1 MQDSQKNS
9 TKLRGIQIIFLFDER
24 HFDENF
30 HCSITWP
37 VVASLEGLEGWEL
50 PPVLLSRAT
59 EGKSQAG
66 VGEAKGDDAC
76 SSGSGTASGC
86 LSAIHLKNITCKL
99 IFNYFSCWWL
109 QHSTVPPFLIHCR
122 KTENI
127 SASYSLATNVHSR
140 CRVNFHRTKRGCH
153 VYTITVS
160 CKWPVDG
167 WAQF

>member
-1 MQDSQKNS
+1 MQYHLACGCFSG
-9 TKLRGIQIIFLFDER
+9 RVGR
-24 HFDENF
+24 
-30 HCSITWP
+30 
-37 VVASLEGLEGWEL
+37 V
-50 PPVLLSRAT
+50 RAPSSPFIMGT

-99 IFNYFSCWWL
+99 FFKLFFLLMVIT
-109 QHSTVPPFLIHCR
+109 QHSPILIHCR

-127 SASYSLATNVHSR
+127 SASYSVATNVHSR

-160 CKWPVDG
+160 CK
-167 WAQF
+167 